1 VRTNLGKKSLALDLK
16 SARGRDLFLRL
27 HPHVDIVAE
36 NLRSGAMERL
46 GLGPDELLRLHPSL
60 IYVSIS
66 GFGRQP
72 GGPYADWPAYTSIA
86 EAMAGFNEAARH
98 PGERPPVGT
107 AGALGDLGT
116 ALFGVIGVLAALLQ
130 REKDGKGRWLD
141 LAMYDSMVALADMIP
156 NLWSMGVAT
165 GGKIGAAVADS
176 FKASDG
182 YFVILVIREEEFA
195 RLAHAVGHP
204 DWLEDDELAT
214 RSGWGANTGAVFR
227 PAIEAWARDLTKLE
241 AAERLCQA
249 GVPAGPCH
257 TADDVV
263 ADRHLRDRDMV
274 LEVERPLG
282 GPPILVAGNP
292 VRLSGCPSER
302 WPRRWP
308 RLGQHSEAVLR
319 DLLGLSHQELE
330 QLRIDGVIGE
340 ADPPVSWVAAGAP
353 MEARSDGTGDR
364 RVVPF
369 PSPSPA
375 GGRSPGSSAGAGGR
389 ARRLSAGANQ
399 EFPDLG
405 ARWRP

>member
-1 VRTNLGKKSLALDLK
+1 MQSLPYATQLLGRLGAEVIKVEVPVGGDSARRARPAVEDKDGSFVGATYVRTNLGKKSLALDLK

-27 HPHVDIVAE
+27 LPHVDILAE

-46 GLGPDELLRLHPSL
+46 GLGPDELVRLHPSL

-66 GFGRQP
+66 GFGRRS

-98 PGERPPVGT
+98 PGERPRVGA

-116 ALFGVIGVLAALLQ
+116 ALFGVIGILAALLQ
-130 REKDGKGRWLD
+130 REKDGQGRWLD

-156 NLWSMGVAT
+156 NLWSMGVST

-204 DWLEDDELAT
+204 DWLEDDELAA
-214 RSGWGANTGAVFR
+214 RSGWGANTEPVFR

-282 GPPILVAGNP
+282 GPPLLVVGNP

-308 RLGQHSEAVLR
+308 RLGQHSATVLKE
-319 DLLGLSHQELE
+319 LLGLADEELGE
-330 QLRIDGVIGE
+330 LRADGVIG
-340 ADPPVSWVAAGAP
+340 
-353 MEARSDGTGDR
+353 
-364 RVVPF
+364 
-369 PSPSPA
+369 
-375 GGRSPGSSAGAGGR
+375 
-389 ARRLSAGANQ
+389 
-399 EFPDLG
+399 
-405 ARWRP
+405 